1 MKEKKVAATAPRP
14 SRRNDLEARF
24 IGTGRWFEHVVLLH
38 PTYTQHVQC
47 TTASPHMGHT
57 LSGCVVELQDG
68 NIRARKVQLEAIH
81 CRRD

>member
-38 PTYTQHVQC
+38 PTV
-47 TTASPHMGHT
+47 HT
-57 LSGCVVELQDG
+57 LNMSNAQLLPFTWDTRS
-68 NIRARKVQLEAIH
+68 RAAW
-81 CRRD
+81 

>member
-24 IGTGRWFEHVVLLH
+24 IGTGRWFENVVLLH
-38 PTYTQHVQC
+38 PTYTQHAQC
-47 TTASPHMGHT
+47 TTASLHMGHT
-57 LSGCVVELQDG
+57 FSGCVVELQDED
-68 NIRARKVQLEAIH
+68 IRARKVQLEAIH